1 MNMEEFIYTS
11 TETYT
16 DLLSTSTVYVDGS
29 GDPQA
34 KAGFRIPDPNN
45 ENNQFF

>member
-16 DLLSTSTVYVDGS
+16 DLLTASTVWS
-29 GDPQA
+29 GKS
-34 KAGFRIPDPNN
+34 KAAFRIPDPNN
-45 ENNQFF
+45 ENNSEL